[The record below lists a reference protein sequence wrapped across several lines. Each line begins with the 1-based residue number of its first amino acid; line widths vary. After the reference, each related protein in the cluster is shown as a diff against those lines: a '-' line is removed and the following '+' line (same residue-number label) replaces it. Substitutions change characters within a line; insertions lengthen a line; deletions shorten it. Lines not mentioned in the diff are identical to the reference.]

1 MTLNIEALK
10 AVGATSARAAEV
22 LEPLA
27 AACALYDITGPARLG
42 MFLAQIGHESGGFRY
57 TTEIWGP
64 TAAQARYEGRKD
76 LGNTEPGDG
85 ARFKGHGFI
94 QTTGRFNHA
103 RVRDRLRERLSI
115 EVPDFEA
122 EPERLAE
129 LQWACLSAT
138 DYWDWKGLNALADA
152 GDFEAV
158 TRKIN
163 GGINGLADRRARWLK
178 VQAVLGAAEPESGA
192 VPAGPTTITP
202 QQEAPMPPFLLA
214 ALPALIDLV
223 PKLAP
228 MFSSGSERS
237 QRNIKAAEVVVAAA
251 KEAIGAVN
259 EQQLVEAIQTDPTM
273 AQKVREAVEAKW
285 FEITEVGGGIQAA
298 RVAAE
303 KYTQPG
309 APGFWLNPAFW
320 ISLVLIAMPFMLLVD
335 VFFVHPDSYDGNLRT
350 QIVTGILMVI
360 SMVGAFWLG
369 SSMGSQKKD
378 GLLGGGK

>member
-1 MTLNIEALK
+1 
-10 AVGATSARAAEV
+10 
-22 LEPLA
+22 
-27 AACALYDITGPARLG
+27 
-42 MFLAQIGHESGGFRY
+42 
-57 TTEIWGP
+57 
-64 TAAQARYEGRKD
+64 
-76 LGNTEPGDG
+76 
-85 ARFKGHGFI
+85 
-94 QTTGRFNHA
+94 
-103 RVRDRLRERLSI
+103 
-115 EVPDFEA
+115 
-122 EPERLAE
+122 
-129 LQWACLSAT
+129 
-138 DYWDWKGLNALADA
+138 
-152 GDFEAV
+152 
-158 TRKIN
+158 
-163 GGINGLADRRARWLK
+163 
-178 VQAVLGAAEPESGA
+178 
-192 VPAGPTTITP
+192 
-202 QQEAPMPPFLLA
+202 MPPFLLA